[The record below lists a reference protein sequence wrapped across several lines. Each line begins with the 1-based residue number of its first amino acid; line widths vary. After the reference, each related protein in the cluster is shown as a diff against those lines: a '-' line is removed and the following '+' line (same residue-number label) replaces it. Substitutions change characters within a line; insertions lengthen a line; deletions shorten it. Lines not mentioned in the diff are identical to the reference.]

1 MKNVC
6 LLFEIHQPF
15 RLKKYR
21 FYDIGADHYYYDDYA
36 NEEILK
42 RNAYQSY
49 IPAARMLLEMIQK
62 SHQEFK
68 VALSISGVTMEQ
80 FEMYCPEFLDCVREL
95 VDTGCCELCC
105 ETFSHCL

>member
-1 MKNVC
+1 MKTVC

-42 RNAYQSY
+42 RLAYQSY
-49 IPAARMLLEMIQK
+49 IPASKMLLEMIEASNK
-62 SHQEFK
+62 KFK
-68 VALSISGVTMEQ
+68 VALSISGVAME
-80 FEMYCPEFLDCVREL
+80 
-95 VDTGCCELCC
+95 
-105 ETFSHCL
+105 

>member
-1 MKNVC
+1 MKTVC

-42 RNAYQSY
+42 RFPDPDY
-49 IPAARMLLEMIQK
+49 
-62 SHQEFK
+62 K
-68 VALSISGVTMEQ
+68 VAIVLYPCSQDAAG
-80 FEMYCPEFLDCVREL
+80 D
-95 VDTGCCELCC
+95 D
-105 ETFSHCL
+105 

>member
-1 MKNVC
+1 MKTVC

-42 RNAYQSY
+42 RLAYQSY
-49 IPAARMLLEMIQK
+49 IPAAKMLLEMIEGTPHCMA
-62 SHQEFK
+62 S
-68 VALSISGVTMEQ
+68 SG
-80 FEMYCPEFLDCVREL
+80 EMPK
-95 VDTGCCELCC
+95 GS
-105 ETFSHCL
+105 ETEGIT